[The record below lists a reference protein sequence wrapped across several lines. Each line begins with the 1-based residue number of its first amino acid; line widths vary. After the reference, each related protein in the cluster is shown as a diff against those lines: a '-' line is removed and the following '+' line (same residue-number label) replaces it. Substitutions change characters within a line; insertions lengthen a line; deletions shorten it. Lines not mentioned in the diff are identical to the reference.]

1 MPTTFQYNG
10 LVLLYAYLQRAYVHH
25 RTLDLLAAPADLRAA
40 QQLPSLL
47 DGRAVLWSA
56 YDKAQ
61 L

>member
-40 QQLPSLL
+40 QQRRPCWTAS
-47 DGRAVLWSA
+47 AVR
-56 YDKAQ
+56 
-61 L
+61 